1 MGPEIPQPGEQTS
14 RPGHSPQVGD
24 IDVSVIPLSPSSC
37 RNPANKAAWLK
48 HGKGRG
54 ADQGIVVE
62 SFGSQEI
69 PAQPVTRSDVTS

>member
-1 MGPEIPQPGEQTS
+1 
-14 RPGHSPQVGD
+14 VGN

-54 ADQGIVVE
+54 ADQGMVGE
-62 SFGSQEI
+62 SFGFQQNSRAIVQCSAGRTLTAPI
-69 PAQPVTRSDVTS
+69 GGVARFAQALR